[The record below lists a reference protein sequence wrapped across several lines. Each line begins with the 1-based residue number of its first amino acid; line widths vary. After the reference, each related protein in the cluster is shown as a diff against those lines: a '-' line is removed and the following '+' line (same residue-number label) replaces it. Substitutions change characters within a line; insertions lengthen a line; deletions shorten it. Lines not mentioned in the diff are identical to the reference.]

1 MDSYYVTKRYLES
14 LNAVTKVFYI
24 DDLNM
29 FEYPVDTVINYNIYA
44 NRFDYENKYKM
55 LGMNTK
61 FLLGCQYV
69 PLRKEFENISYRV
82 RKVVKNIL
90 ITTGGTDNYNI
101 AGRLLEM
108 LVKQECTKMVKIH
121 VIEGVYNINKD
132 FLEKLSKQHNNIV
145 LYRNVQNIAKLM
157 LNCDIAV
164 SAGGFTLYELCI
176 CGVPTVSISFADNQ
190 LENVKQFNKEEIII
204 YAGDVRNDIKVVLKK
219 VVSNIEVLLNDCKIR
234 LKYSEKMRN
243 LKVGCY
249 LEKFLKTIY

>member
-1 MDSYYVTKRYLES
+1 M
-14 LNAVTKVFYI
+14 
-24 DDLNM
+24 
-29 FEYPVDTVINYNIYA
+29 
-44 NRFDYENKYKM
+44 
-55 LGMNTK
+55 
-61 FLLGCQYV
+61 LGCQYV